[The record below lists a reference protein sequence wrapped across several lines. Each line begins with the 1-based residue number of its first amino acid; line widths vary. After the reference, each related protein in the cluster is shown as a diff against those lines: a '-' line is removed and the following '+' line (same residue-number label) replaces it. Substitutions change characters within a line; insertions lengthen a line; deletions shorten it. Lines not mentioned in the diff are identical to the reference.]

1 MWTLLTQS
9 LHHLV
14 GWWRWVWPMSP
25 PVWPRPRM
33 CQQCS
38 PPERPHWHCSQSPA
52 GRDWFTGHRP
62 LWQRTL
68 SGAHRSHLP
77 HLHLKAPCPSR
88 GQLFKYLCEV
98 TGHLGAGQ
106 GVVREHIAPHTHT
119 NTYSNLTHTSVLW
132 YLAKVSEGREPSS
145 LIFFMHCSCFLR
157 RRLRLVA

>member
-14 GWWRWVWPMSP
+14 GQWWWVWPMSP

-62 LWQRTL
+62 LWQRAL
-68 SGAHRSHLP
+68 SGAHHSHLP
-77 HLHLKAPCPSR
+77 NLHLKSPCLSR
-88 GQLFKYLCEV
+88 GQLFKDLCEV
-98 TGHLGAGQ
+98 TGHLGGGAGG
-106 GVVREHIAPHTHT
+106 GVWGAVREPYSTRRPTQPTVYIHIPSNPTCPTLSPPHTPPT
-119 NTYSNLTHTSVLW
+119 CL
-132 YLAKVSEGREPSS
+132 KVN
-145 LIFFMHCSCFLR
+145 
-157 RRLRLVA
+157 

>member
-1 MWTLLTQS
+1 
-9 LHHLV
+9 
-14 GWWRWVWPMSP
+14 MSP

-62 LWQRTL
+62 LWQRAL

-77 HLHLKAPCPSR
+77 HLHLKSPCPSG
-88 GQLFKYLCEV
+88 GQLFKDLCEV

-106 GVVREHIAPHTHT
+106 GVRQGVWWGNHIAPDDLLNTHKHS
-119 NTYSNLTHTSVLW
+119 SNLTHTSGG
-132 YLAKVSEGREPSS
+132 EGRGGEGTATYPHYHCQSCGAHFDSKTPSKKANWAC
-145 LIFFMHCSCFLR
+145 L
-157 RRLRLVA
+157 